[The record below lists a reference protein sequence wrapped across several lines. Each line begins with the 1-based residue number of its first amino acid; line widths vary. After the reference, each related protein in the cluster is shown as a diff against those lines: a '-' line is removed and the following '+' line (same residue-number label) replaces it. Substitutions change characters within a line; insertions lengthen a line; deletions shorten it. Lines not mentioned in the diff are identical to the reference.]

1 MELHSN
7 GETITYFDSL
17 GVEHIP
23 REIKK
28 LIKGPTIRK
37 NIFIIQAYD

>member
-7 GETITYFDSL
+7 GDTITYFDNL
-17 GVEHIP
+17 EVEHIP

-28 LIKGPTIRK
+28 LIKGSTIRK
-37 NIFIIQAYD
+37 NIFRIQAYD